1 MTWDIKWSPTA
12 QKQLQKITKSNT
24 TIAQQIVKRLE
35 EIADNPFDLTDKL
48 HGTDLR
54 KLRVGSYRVIMSLE
68 KQKIIIFIVEVGY
81 RSKIYK
87 KY

>member
-24 TIAQQIVKRLE
+24 VIAQQIVKRLE
-35 EIADNPFDLTDKL
+35 EIIDNPFDLTDKL

-54 KLRVGSYRVIMSLE
+54 KLRVGNYRVILSLE
-68 KQKIIIFIVEVGY
+68 EQKIIIFVVEVGY

>member
-24 TIAQQIVKRLE
+24 AIAQQIVKRLE
-35 EIADNPFDLTDKL
+35 EITGNPFDLTDKL

-68 KQKIIIFIVEVGY
+68 EQKIIIFIVEVGY

>member
-12 QKQLQKITKSNT
+12 QKQLQKIAKSNT
-24 TIAQQIVKRLE
+24 TVAQQIVKRLE
-35 EIADNPFDLTDKL
+35 EIADNPFGFTDKL

-54 KLRVGSYRVIMSLE
+54 KLRVGSYRVIMNLE
-68 KQKIIIFIVEVGY
+68 EQKIIIFIVEVGY

>member
-24 TIAQQIVKRLE
+24 SIAQQIVKRLE

-48 HGTDLR
+48 RGTDLR
-54 KLRVGSYRVIMSLE
+54 KLRVGIYRVILSLE
-68 KQKIIIFIVEVGY
+68 EQKIIIFVVEVGY

>member
-24 TIAQQIVKRLE
+24 VIAQQIVKRLE
-35 EIADNPFDLTDKL
+35 EIIDNPFDLTDKL

-54 KLRVGSYRVIMSLE
+54 KLRVGSYRIIMSLE
-68 KQKIIIFIVEVGY
+68 EQKIIIFIVEVGY

>member
-24 TIAQQIVKRLE
+24 SIAQQIVKRLE
-35 EIADNPFDLTDKL
+35 EIADNPFDLKDKL
-48 HGTDLR
+48 RGTDLR
-54 KLRVGSYRVIMSLE
+54 KLRVGIYRVILSLE
-68 KQKIIIFIVEVGY
+68 EQKIIIFVVEVGY

>member
-24 TIAQQIVKRLE
+24 VIAQQIVKRLE
-35 EIADNPFDLTDKL
+35 EIIDNPFDLTDKL

-68 KQKIIIFIVEVGY
+68 EQKIIIFIVEVGY

>member
-1 MTWDIKWSPTA
+1 MTWNIKWSPTA

-24 TIAQQIVKRLE
+24 VIAQQIVKRLE
-35 EIADNPFDLTDKL
+35 EIMDNPFDLTDKL

-68 KQKIIIFIVEVGY
+68 EQKIIIFIVEVGY

>member
-24 TIAQQIVKRLE
+24 VIAQQIVKRLE
-35 EIADNPFDLTDKL
+35 EIIDNPFDLTDKL

-54 KLRVGSYRVIMSLE
+54 KFRVGNYRVILSLE
-68 KQKIIIFIVEVGY
+68 EQKIIIFVVEVGY

>member
-24 TIAQQIVKRLE
+24 VIAQQIVKRLE
-35 EIADNPFDLTDKL
+35 EIIDNPFDLTDKL

>member
-24 TIAQQIVKRLE
+24 AIAQQIVKRLE
-35 EIADNPFDLTDKL
+35 EITDNPFDLTDKL

-54 KLRVGSYRVIMSLE
+54 KLRVGSYRIIMSLE
-68 KQKIIIFIVEVGY
+68 EQKIIIFIVEVGY